1 MIEVWD
7 LYDDKK
13 QLTHQQYKREYE
25 DNIPEGMFHLVV
37 EIWVIHNGEILLTQ
51 RHPQKYYGLQWEC
64 SGGSVLQGEQS
75 IHGALRELHEE
86 VGIKAKAD
94 ELLYI
99 GDTYHSDYI
108 VNTYL
113 YNQYIHIEDLV
124 LQPEEVVNAK
134 YVSFVEMQDMY
145 NKNEIVES
153 VWERFSHF
161 KDKLL

>member
-13 QLTHQQYKREYE
+13 QLTHQQHKRGYE
-25 DNIPEGMFHLVV
+25 DIIPEGMFHLAV
-37 EIWVIHNGEILLTQ
+37 EIWVIHNEKILLTQ
-51 RHPQKYYGLQWEC
+51 RHPQKYHGLQWEC

-75 IHGALRELHEE
+75 LHGALRELHEE

-108 VNTYL
+108 IDTYL
-113 YNQYIHIEDLV
+113 YNQYIEIEDLV
-124 LQPEEVVNAK
+124 LQSEEVVNAK

-161 KDKLL
+161 KDRLL